1 LAPAE
6 PLSEEELKKQ
16 AKEFLKTQLADTSIS
31 KEEKDVLVSKAIKD
45 EIKRL
50 GDAKN
55 DKKVAAY
62 IDKV

>member
-31 KEEKDVLVSKAIKD
+31 KEEKDVLVAKAIKD

>member
-1 LAPAE
+1 MAPAE

-31 KEEKDVLVSKAIKD
+31 KEEKDVLVAKAIKD